1 MAHILV
7 LNAGSSSLKFGLFSA
22 EKTPQPLATGLV
34 ERIGGPAHMRL
45 RRADGGS
52 LSDAALPAA
61 QGADHAGALAA
72 AFAQVI
78 QHFPQAQIV
87 AVGHRIVHG
96 GRDFVAP
103 VVLREREMQALAAL
117 VPFAPLHQPHNL
129 AGVRAAM
136 ALLPEALQIGCF
148 DTAFHRHHPFVN
160 DTFALPREYYEKGV
174 RRYGFHGL
182 SYDYIAGALAQMA
195 PTLHAGRVVVA
206 HLGNGASMCAL
217 LAGRSVASSMGFSA
231 LDGLPMGTRSGQL
244 DPGVL
249 LYLME
254 QEQMSAAQISDLLY
268 RRSGLLGLSGISHDM
283 RSLLASDA
291 PQAREAVD
299 YFCFRIRRELGGL
312 AAALE
317 GLDAVVFTGGIGENA
332 AEIRART
339 CAGMG
344 WIGIELD
351 AAANQADAT
360 VISTPL
366 SRVRVLRIPT
376 NEELVIARA
385 AVALGGAA

>member
-7 LNAGSSSLKFGLFSA
+7 LNAGSSSLKFGLFTA
-22 EKTPQPLATGLV
+22 EKAPQPLATGLV
-34 ERIGGPAHMRL
+34 DRIGGPAHMRL
-45 RRADGGS
+45 RSHDGGV
-52 LSDAALPAA
+52 LCDAAVPAA
-61 QGADHAGALAA
+61 QAADHAGALAA
-72 AFAQVI
+72 AFHHVG
-78 QHFPQAQIV
+78 QHFAQAHIV

-103 VVLREREMQALAAL
+103 VVLGASEMQALAAL

-136 ALLPEALQIGCF
+136 ALLPDAVQIGCF

-160 DTFALPREYYEKGV
+160 DTFALPRDYYEKGV

-182 SYDYIAGALAQMA
+182 SYDYIAGALAEMA

-217 LAGRSVASSMGFSA
+217 QAGRSVASSMGFSA
-231 LDGLPMGTRSGQL
+231 LDGLPMGTRSGQM

-254 QEQMSAAQISDLLY
+254 QENMSAAQISDLLY

-291 PQAREAVD
+291 PQAREAID

-351 AAANQADAT
+351 APANQAGAT

-366 SRVRVLRIPT
+366 SRVRVLCIPT

-385 AVALGGAA
+385 AVALAGVA